1 MLFYCLGSSIGG
13 VFPLT
18 SFEILKIFDFMQ
30 LEYNMPRCL
39 GVGVEEWLSLVF
51 SELPGS
57 VV

>member
-30 LEYNMPRCL
+30 LEYDMPR
-39 GVGVEEWLSLVF
+39 GGGE
-51 SELPGS
+51 
-57 VV
+57 